1 MANNTE
7 ITVREYTYSPACQKW
22 RSERHTASRA
32 KWAANIE
39 EMNRLGMTRKKYAE
53 MRGCSVATVQR
64 WVHILRYE
72 AAGDLIVNRGKKTP
86 GMIDDT
92 LAAKLS
98 EHREEISILKGQ
110 NWIMLRRADVN
121 VVLPTDAPAEV
132 VNAAMHA
139 LFDME

>member
-7 ITVREYTYSPACQKW
+7 ITVREYTYSPVCQKW
-22 RSERHTASRA
+22 RTERHTANRA

-72 AAGDLIVNRGKKTP
+72 AAGDLIVNRGKNKT
-86 GMIDDT
+86 GMVDSS
-92 LAAKLS
+92 LAAQLAAHKA
-98 EHREEISILKGQ
+98 EISIMKGQ

>member
-22 RSERHTASRA
+22 RIERHTANRA

-64 WVHILRYE
+64 WVHVLRYE
-72 AAGDLIVNRGKKTP
+72 AGGDLIVNRGKNKT
-86 GMIDDT
+86 GMVDSS
-92 LAAKLS
+92 LAAQLAAHKT
-98 EHREEISILKGQ
+98 EISIMKGQ
-110 NWIMLRRADVN
+110 NWIMLRRADVS

>member
-22 RSERHTASRA
+22 RIERHTANRA

-64 WVHILRYE
+64 WIHVLRYE
-72 AAGDLIVNRGKKTP
+72 AGGDLIVNRGKNET
-86 GMIDDT
+86 GMVDSS
-92 LAAKLS
+92 LAAQLAAHKT
-98 EHREEISILKGQ
+98 EISILKGQ